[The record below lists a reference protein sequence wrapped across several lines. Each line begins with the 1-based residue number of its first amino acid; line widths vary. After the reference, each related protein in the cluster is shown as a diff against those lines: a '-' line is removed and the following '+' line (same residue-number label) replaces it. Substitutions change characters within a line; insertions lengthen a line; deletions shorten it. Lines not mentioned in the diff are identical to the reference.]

1 MNYLERDTLGIY
13 RKEKSGGPGPALM
26 GADTLIGD
34 DVYNLQDEK
43 LGDIKEI
50 MLDMSSGT
58 VAYAVLSFGGL
69 LTVGEKLFA
78 VPWDALKLDTVNKR
92 FLLDVDKD
100 NLKNAPGFDKDNWP
114 DMADQTWI
122 NEINSYYGSTLRL
135 ACGSGAGKIPAPTT
149 VTAFRTPERA
159 VAYFGWSAGFAGD
172 GGSEAPGGVV
182 VSPLVP
188 DPDGEAGAG
197 EAGGVGVGVAGAV
210 AGGVVVS
217 GGGVVVSDGA
227 LRSQLVSNTHA
238 ASAGMSNRVFIIM
251 SLGNCR

>member
-78 VPWDALKLDTVNKR
+78 VPWDALKLDTLNKR

-100 NLKNAPGFDKDNWP
+100 NLKNAPGFDKDDWP
-114 DMADQTWI
+114 DMADQAWI
-122 NEINSYYGSTLRL
+122 NEINSYYR
-135 ACGSGAGKIPAPTT
+135 
-149 VTAFRTPERA
+149 
-159 VAYFGWSAGFAGD
+159 
-172 GGSEAPGGVV
+172 
-182 VSPLVP
+182 SPL
-188 DPDGEAGAG
+188 
-197 EAGGVGVGVAGAV
+197 
-210 AGGVVVS
+210 
-217 GGGVVVSDGA
+217 
-227 LRSQLVSNTHA
+227 H
-238 ASAGMSNRVFIIM
+238 
-251 SLGNCR
+251 